1 MFRVSTVDKAQKKR
15 RKITFILQ
23 MVEDQNELLI
33 LLGELFYHESKFPH
47 FLEALLLPGDLTE
60 SGLHT
65 HTAQLANGEK

>member
-1 MFRVSTVDKAQKKR
+1 
-15 RKITFILQ
+15 

-65 HTAQLANGEK
+65 HTAQLANGEKWLCVALLLLKQSFQALKLSL